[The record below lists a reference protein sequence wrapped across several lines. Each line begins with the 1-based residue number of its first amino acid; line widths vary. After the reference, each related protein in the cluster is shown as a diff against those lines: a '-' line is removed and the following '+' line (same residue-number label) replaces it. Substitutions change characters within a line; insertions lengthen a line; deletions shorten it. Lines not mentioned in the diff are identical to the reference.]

1 MSKRFDLSIIGKTI
15 VPGARV
21 LDLGCG
27 DGAFLRYLRDE
38 KNIRPLGIE
47 FDPNLVAL
55 AIANGVPVIQGDLN
69 SHLDFA
75 DDRSFDYVVL
85 SRTLQELRRP
95 DELLREIVRVGRRG
109 LVSFINF
116 GHWHCRMQLLL
127 SGKMPKNREIPY
139 EWYNTPNIHFGTI
152 LDFRE
157 LCDKLAIRIVR
168 EIPICAERG
177 ERVKFMPN
185 FFAPGCVFEVEKK

>member
-1 MSKRFDLSIIGKTI
+1 MKERFDLSIIGRAI
-15 VPGARV
+15 VPGAKV

-27 DGAFLRYLRDE
+27 DGSFLRRLREE

-69 SHLDFA
+69 GRLDFA
-75 DDRSFDYVVL
+75 GDRSYDYVVL

-116 GHWHCRMQLLL
+116 GYWQCRFQLLL
-127 SGKMPKNREIPY
+127 TGRMPKNREIPY

-152 LDFRE
+152 MDFRE
-157 LCDKLAIRIVR
+157 LCGALSIRIIR
-168 EIPICAERG
+168 ETPLCAERG
-177 ERVKFMPN
+177 AMVRILPN
-185 FFAPGCVFEVEKK
+185 FFAPGCVFELEKK